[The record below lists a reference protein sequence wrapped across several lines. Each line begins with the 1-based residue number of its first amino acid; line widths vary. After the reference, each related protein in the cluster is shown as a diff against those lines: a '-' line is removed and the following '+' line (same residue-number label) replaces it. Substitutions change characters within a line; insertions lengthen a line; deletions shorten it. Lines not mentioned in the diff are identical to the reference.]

1 MTITEKSFILVE
13 ELTGTLIV
21 DDQLEKLLREEMRP
35 VLWFR
40 KGLSCVVPV
49 EILKNL
55 LIQRNIH
62 MLKYITDGYK
72 KKPELKIDWKQA
84 WPAVDCRPL
93 YALSGLEY

>member
-35 VLWFR
+35 ILWFR
-40 KGLSCVVPV
+40 KGLSCIVPV
-49 EILKNL
+49 EVLKNL
-55 LIQRNIH
+55 LVQRDIH
-62 MLKYITDGYK
+62 MTNDYE
-72 KKPELKIDWKQA
+72 KKPELKIDWKQT